1 MDQDELRLAPH
12 PHTAELLEWA
22 VGQGL
27 EPVPAAAVDAV
38 LTLLELGDAQLH
50 DGFPELTSPLLQ
62 ELLYE
67 RIHLYVQPPAEQ
79 SPLAYGA
86 AVRLL
91 IDHQRAAKRLNA
103 KRQQR
108 LHEEADWQ
116 GELLAGL
123 LRRPHLVTW
132 PRLYALLLREAGVD
146 TTAPAAVRGW
156 LDGFRAL
163 DLEDRVAA
171 FAALGGLDQPEGADG
186 WTEGVLLSI
195 GMATDGAR
203 LLVEDGLM
211 RRSYRNLAERTARG
225 LPMPAELAG
234 DFPQF
239 EEAVRQ
245 EALRLLGEWT
255 VPGLP
260 ELLLTEYPELAP
272 EPGAPEVDGYLV
284 RNGLVELPDLS
295 GWTDAA
301 AWPDGGAEDGGEA
314 WDGEDVWDGEEVWDA
329 PEAGDAGEFWDAP
342 EAGDAQAGDE
352 EAGDATE

>member
-1 MDQDELRLAPH
+1 MDQEDLRLAPR
-12 PHTAELLEWA
+12 PHTAELLRWA
-22 VGQGL
+22 QEQGL

-38 LTLLELGDAQLH
+38 LTLLELGDAQLRE
-50 DGFPELTSPLLQ
+50 GFPVLTSDLLQ

-108 LHEEADWQ
+108 LREEADWQ

-123 LRRPHLVTW
+123 LRQPHLLTW
-132 PRLYALLLREAGVD
+132 PRLYTLLLREAGVAAAGPD
-146 TTAPAAVRGW
+146 AVRAW

-163 DLEDRVAA
+163 PEQDRIEA
-171 FAALGGLDQPEGADG
+171 FAQLADLDQPEGAAG

-203 LLVEDGLM
+203 LLVENRLM
-211 RRSYRNLAERTARG
+211 QRSYRNLAGRTALG
-225 LPMPAELAG
+225 LPMPPELAG
-234 DFPQF
+234 DFPAF
-239 EEAVRQ
+239 EAAVQ
-245 EALRLLGEWT
+245 AEALRLLGEWT

-260 ELLLTEYPELAP
+260 ALLLTEYQDLAP
-272 EPGAPEVDGYLV
+272 EPGAAEVDGYIV
-284 RNGLVELPDLS
+284 KRGLVDLPDL
-295 GWTDAA
+295 GDWPGAA
-301 AWPDGGAEDGGEA
+301 DTTEQPDTAPWPDTTE
-314 WDGEDVWDGEEVWDA
+314 
-329 PEAGDAGEFWDAP
+329 PP
-342 EAGDAQAGDE
+342 
-352 EAGDATE
+352 DATG